1 MQTDEEID
9 IAELS
14 DAQRVM
20 MAQIA
25 LTPGYQ
31 FSRLNH
37 PLPSAAHHVWN
48 CHTPSGMIYA
58 NYKLASLIDTVWLE
72 IQRDGRRARRAE
84 QAAAKAERRFTR
96 AY

>member
-37 PLPSAAHHVWN
+37 LPPSASYVWN

-72 IQRDGRRARRAE
+72 IQRDGRLARRAD

>member
-1 MQTDEEID
+1 
-9 IAELS
+9 
-14 DAQRVM
+14 
-20 MAQIA
+20 
-25 LTPGYQ
+25 
-31 FSRLNH
+31 
-37 PLPSAAHHVWN
+37 
-48 CHTPSGMIYA
+48 MIYA